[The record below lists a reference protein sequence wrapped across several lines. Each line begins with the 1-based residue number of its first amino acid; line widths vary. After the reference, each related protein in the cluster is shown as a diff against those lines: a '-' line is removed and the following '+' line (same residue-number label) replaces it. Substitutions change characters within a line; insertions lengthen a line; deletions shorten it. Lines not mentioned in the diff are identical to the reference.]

1 MSHAMRAA
9 AILKRA
15 VRSKNNMMSAAAA
28 GVSLLAVGMLPAAAQ
43 DAAPQVAANSS
54 LSLELNALQPSER
67 GCRVTFLV
75 SNELGKELS
84 QVAFELALFTKA
96 GMISRLT
103 VVDFKEL
110 PVGKTKV
117 RQYDLPK
124 LDCNDVG
131 RVLVNNTTQCVG
143 DRVEADACIRQLKTK
158 TATEVTFGS

>member
-1 MSHAMRAA
+1 MSYAMRAV
-9 AILKRA
+9 AILKSFH
-15 VRSKNNMMSAAAA
+15 RSKKNMIAAAS
-28 GVSLLAVGMLPAAAQ
+28 GLSLLAAGLPAAAQ
-43 DAAPQVAANSS
+43 DASPQASATN

-103 VVDFKEL
+103 VVDFKDL

-143 DRVEADACIRQLKTK
+143 NGVEADACIRLLKTK